1 MTENFGAAAQGSNFN
16 HVPPSFS
23 YRIEQCSNSSK
34 FLVQEKI
41 RTRND
46 DRRPSFLDQI
56 SRSSFSYE
64 KLGSSVR
71 GLSAAKRP
79 SVRPHL

>member
-1 MTENFGAAAQGSNFN
+1 MHHFN

-34 FLVQEKI
+34 FLVREKT

-46 DRRPSFLDQI
+46 DTRPSFLDQV
-56 SRSSFSYE
+56 SHTRN
-64 KLGSSVR
+64 LGR
-71 GLSAAKRP
+71 LSGALHP
-79 SVRPHL
+79 THSLTQPIL